1 MVTNTLVKITR
12 YVSLLG
18 CGMLAGVAV
27 TVLVLEL
34 ALRRLN
40 GQEYARV
47 RQAEFAFFTPF
58 IGAVFLPTLVAVAM
72 LVIHARKTHSITLRP
87 AVIALALLLLALL
100 LSLAVNGPINVTA
113 ELECAGSPADW
124 ARIRDRWQIAHAVRT
139 LAIVLALGYLSAA
152 ILTARSP
159 ACPTAA
165 RSRPLNPARQ
175 AREHA
180 WQHDTACAGQIPQE
194 TMLVRGKSL
203 RTTCPNISSP
213 RSNMRR
219 TSRSG

>member
-1 MVTNTLVKITR
+1 MTNATLVKITR

-47 RQAEFAFFTPF
+47 RQAEFGFFTPF
-58 IGAVFLPTLVAVAM
+58 IGALLLPTLAVAI
-72 LVIHARKTHSITLRP
+72 LVIHAGKTHSVTLRP
-87 AVIALALLLLALL
+87 AVVALALLLVALL
-100 LSLAVNGPINVTA
+100 VTLAVNGPVNVEQLSWNVQA
-113 ELECAGSPADW
+113 PPADW

-152 ILTARSP
+152 ILHRP
-159 ACPTAA
+159 IH
-165 RSRPLNPARQ
+165 SRPDRSK
-175 AREHA
+175 
-180 WQHDTACAGQIPQE
+180 TADH
-194 TMLVRGKSL
+194 
-203 RTTCPNISSP
+203 
-213 RSNMRR
+213 
-219 TSRSG
+219 

>member
-1 MVTNTLVKITR
+1 MTNATLVKITR

-58 IGAVFLPTLVAVAM
+58 IGAVLLSTLVAVAM
-72 LVIHARKTHSITLRP
+72 LVIHARKTHSIALGP
-87 AVIALALLLLALL
+87 AVIALVLLLLALL
-100 LSLAVNGPINVTA
+100 VSLAVNGPVNVDQLSWNVQAPPT
-113 ELECAGSPADW
+113 DW

-139 LAIVLALGYLSAA
+139 LAILLALGYLSAA
-152 ILTARSP
+152 ILDRPGPRHVQRTKTPTTKPSTADPR
-159 ACPTAA
+159 
-165 RSRPLNPARQ
+165 
-175 AREHA
+175 
-180 WQHDTACAGQIPQE
+180 AGLTP
-194 TMLVRGKSL
+194 
-203 RTTCPNISSP
+203 
-213 RSNMRR
+213 
-219 TSRSG
+219 